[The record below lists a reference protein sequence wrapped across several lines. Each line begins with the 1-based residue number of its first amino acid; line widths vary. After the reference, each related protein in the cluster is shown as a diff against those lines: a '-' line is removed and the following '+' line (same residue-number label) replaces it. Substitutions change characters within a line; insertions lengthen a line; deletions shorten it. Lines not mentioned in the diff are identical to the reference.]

1 MIHLNII
8 LLRGLISWGGF
19 FLFLVLEL
27 INPYRKPSIPKTKRI
42 MTNVSLTILNSALIS
57 LLFSALIFSTA
68 SYVTDN
74 KAGLL
79 NMSNMLLMPHWL
91 KITIAVIFMDFMLYI
106 WHLLNHEM
114 PLFWRFHR
122 VHHSDLNMD
131 VSTATRFHIGELSIS
146 AVIKIGLIFFIGAD
160 IVSVI
165 IFESLLVLS
174 AQFHHSSLK
183 VPEWLEN
190 IFWPLFVP
198 PSMHRV
204 HHSVVIKERDTNY
217 GTILSI
223 WDRMFGTLLKKV
235 DQDKIIIG
243 MGAYREADKLK
254 LHNLLLMPFTRA
266 VK

>member
-1 MIHLNII
+1 MNII

-19 FLFLVLEL
+19 ALFLTAEL
-27 INPYRKPSIPKTKRI
+27 LNPYRKPSVPKTKRI
-42 MTNVSLTILNSALIS
+42 MTNLSLTILNSAFIS

-74 KAGLL
+74 KAGVL
-79 NMSNMLLMPHWL
+79 NMSNMLMMPYWL
-91 KITIAVIFMDFMLYI
+91 KIIVAVIFMDFMLYI

-114 PLFWRFHR
+114 PFFWRFHR

-160 IVSVI
+160 IISVI
-165 IFESLLVLS
+165 IFESLLVLT

-183 VPEWLEN
+183 VPGWFEKYFWLV
-190 IFWPLFVP
+190 FVP
-198 PSMHRV
+198 PSMHRI
-204 HHSVVIKERDTNY
+204 HHSVVLKERNTNY

-223 WDRMFGTLLKKV
+223 WDRMFGTILKDI

-243 MGAYREADKLK
+243 MGAYHEPDKLK
-254 LHNLLLMPFTRA
+254 LRHLLLMPFTRA